1 MSDNT
6 SSKNWLTQT
15 SQGAIFVC
23 GQWPSRPSN
32 FFTSRW
38 AGTKGANTPVRTS
51 RMSPGE
57 GIHRPSKHGAL
68 YLQNQRK
75 SERQRERERE
85 TETET
90 ETEREPIVH
99 PIEGSRADYFNL
111 ILIWIQLLFVLSTF
125 LYIIIKPF
133 SLVPIVSHSV
143 TASSSRNGDFQK

>member
-1 MSDNT
+1 M
-6 SSKNWLTQT
+6 TQT

-32 FFTSRW
+32 FFTTRW

-75 SERQRERERE
+75 SERQRERHRERE
-85 TETET
+85 TER
-90 ETEREPIVH
+90 ERER
-99 PIEGSRADYFNL
+99 ERE
-111 ILIWIQLLFVLSTF
+111 
-125 LYIIIKPF
+125 
-133 SLVPIVSHSV
+133 
-143 TASSSRNGDFQK
+143 RQKESQ

>member
-32 FFTSRW
+32 FFTTRW

-75 SERQRERERE
+75 SERQRDRERER
-85 TETET
+85 ET

-99 PIEGSRADYFNL
+99 PIEGSRVDYFNL